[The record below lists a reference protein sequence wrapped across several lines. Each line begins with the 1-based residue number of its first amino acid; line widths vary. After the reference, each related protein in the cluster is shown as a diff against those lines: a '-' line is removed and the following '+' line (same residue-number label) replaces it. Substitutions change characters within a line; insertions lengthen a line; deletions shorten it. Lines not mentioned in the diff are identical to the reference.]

1 MPALKYVYI
10 NVCMHAGACIHTCIH
25 THIYELFR
33 WACMFFISKKSV
45 LPFFLYVPRLSHAQ
59 LLFALTYISN
69 QLLFAL
75 TYISNIARKVHFQ
88 QCSHSSLSANLV
100 FICLGFKMPEEQ
112 RGG

>member
-69 QLLFAL
+69 
-75 TYISNIARKVHFQ
+75 IARKVHFQ